1 MLPLTSSTS
10 SPYACVMHFHDKAAL
25 LLPAEAE
32 VGVDVEESRR
42 WSFEVVNE
50 EHKGGEQAYTK
61 SCFDK
66 ANTVSM

>member
-1 MLPLTSSTS
+1 
-10 SPYACVMHFHDKAAL
+10 MHFHDKAAL